1 MEWSLNIESEVFV
14 ELSLLWFTLVFI
26 DIDNIPK
33 LVSLSVASAD
43 DNVLVLGILVLVN
56 LH

>member
-1 MEWSLNIESEVFV
+1 VEWSLNIESEVFV